1 MCELQSLTMYVVGS
15 PCGCCV
21 QSFFNEKWVPGTEP
35 ELRTRL
41 KKATKENHVATGG
54 KAQQAL
60 KHEIA
65 AMEQALT
72 HTGSSHSHGQQ
83 QQQQR
88 GVGGD
93 AYGAA
98 GGAAGARFEIM
109 ALILGMQCEV
119 LELRSRQPS
128 DGLPVLRARVD
139 VLVEERDG
147 VGNDQ
152 KEADI

>member
-1 MCELQSLTMYVVGS
+1 M
-15 PCGCCV
+15 

-72 HTGSSHSHGQQ
+72 HTGDSHSHGQQ

-98 GGAAGARFEIM
+98 GGAAGAGGPDYQHGGERIP
-109 ALILGMQCEV
+109 ALEQRLGSGAA
-119 LELRSRQPS
+119 RSEDREALANMVAKAAAPS
-128 DGLPVLRARVD
+128 HVATKSDKQHM
-139 VLVEERDG
+139 
-147 VGNDQ
+147 NQ
-152 KEADI
+152 ADLDDLLG